1 MGNDD
6 AVRTLVAVERIRAA
20 DMLAGLDREQWQARS
35 LCEAWTVQE
44 LAGHMI
50 MPFRVSVPAML
61 MGLVKA
67 RGDFDSFSSKV
78 SARLGLLPVD
88 ELIGILRENAENR
101 FTPPGHGPSAPLT
114 DIVVHTRDV
123 ARPLGLDTVAPLGT
137 LRAVLDFLVSAKAR
151 RGFVPR
157 GRLDGLRLVATD
169 QNWSHGTGAIVEG
182 PSEALMLAVAGRR
195 ATLGD
200 LGGDGLTELRDRHTA

>member
-1 MGNDD
+1 MGRDD
-6 AVRTLVAVERIRAA
+6 AVRALVAVERLRIA
-20 DMLAGLDREQWQARS
+20 DMLAGLDREQWEAGS
-35 LCEAWTVQE
+35 LCEAWTVHE

-61 MGLVKA
+61 VGIAKA
-67 RGDFDSFSSKV
+67 RGDFDLFSSKV
-78 SARLGLLPVD
+78 AARLGLLPVD
-88 ELIGILRENAENR
+88 ELIGILRENAEHR

-123 ARPLGLDTVAPLGT
+123 ARPLGLDTVAPLDT

-157 GRLDGLRLVATD
+157 GRLDGMQFFATD
-169 QNWSHGTGAIVEG
+169 QHWSHGTGALIEG
-182 PSEALMLAVAGRR
+182 PSEALMLAVAGRP
-195 ATLGD
+195 AALGD
-200 LGGDGLTELRDRHTA
+200 LSGNGLSMLRDRLTA